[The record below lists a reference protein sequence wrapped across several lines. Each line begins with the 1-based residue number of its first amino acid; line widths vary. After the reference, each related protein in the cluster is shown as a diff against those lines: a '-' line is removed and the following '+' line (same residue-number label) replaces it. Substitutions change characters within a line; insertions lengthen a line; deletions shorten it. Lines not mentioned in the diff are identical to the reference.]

1 MFASMDDLIPII
13 SECINAGRSVE
24 ISPRG
29 VSMLP
34 LIREGRDSV
43 VLSPVNREMKKYDL
57 PLYQRA
63 DGSYVLHRIVD
74 VKKDSYIT
82 IGDNQYVYERGVSRD
97 QIIAIVTA
105 VRRGD
110 RLISVE
116 SFSYRFYSVFH
127 HATRPVRHFVRR
139 VVGRIKRLFK

>member
-1 MFASMDDLIPII
+1 MFATMDDLIPII

-43 VLSPVNREMKKYDL
+43 VLSPLNREIKKYDL
-57 PLYQRA
+57 PLYRRA

-74 VKKDSYIT
+74 VKKDVYT
-82 IGDNQYVYERGVSRD
+82 AIGDNQYVYENGISRD

-105 VRRGD
+105 IRRD
-110 RLISVE
+110 DKLISVE
-116 SFSYRFYSVFH
+116 SLSYRFYTVFH

-139 VVGRIKRLFK
+139 VIGRIRRLFK